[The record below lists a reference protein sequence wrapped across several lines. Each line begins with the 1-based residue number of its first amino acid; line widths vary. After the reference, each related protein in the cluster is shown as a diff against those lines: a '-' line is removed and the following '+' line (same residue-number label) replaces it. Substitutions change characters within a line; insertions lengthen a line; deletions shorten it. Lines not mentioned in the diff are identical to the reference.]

1 MKKLGWLFLIIAIA
15 ALAGAGYLYNE
26 TNKLSMQIDTLTAD
40 LNAASTAYASLE
52 KANNEA
58 QANLALMEEQ
68 ITALT
73 ASGETLQADLDSAN
87 ESLSAAES
95 AAAAAKKD
103 YEAKLTAAD
112 TQAATDAA
120 TITQLQEIIAA
131 DEATIAEL
139 TLQISTQE
147 AAIAPVATQYAALQ
161 AANAA
166 YDELAE
172 ISNFI
177 TRTVRKGEIDE
188 QYNQAVADLL
198 TALDTYFAE

>member
-1 MKKLGWLFLIIAIA
+1 MKKLGWLFLILAIA

-26 TNKLSMQIDTLTAD
+26 NNALNAQIDTLTAD
-40 LNAASTAYASLE
+40 LNAANTAYASLE
-52 KANNEA
+52 KVNSEA

-68 ITALT
+68 ITTLT
-73 ASGETLQADLDSAN
+73 ASGETLQADLDTAN

-120 TITQLQEIIAA
+120 TIAQLQEIIAA

-139 TLQISTQE
+139 NLQISTQE
-147 AAIAPVATQYAALQ
+147 AALAPIATQYAALQ

-166 YDELAE
+166 YAELAE

-177 TRTVRKGEIDE
+177 TRTVRKGEIDD

-198 TALDTYFAE
+198 MALDTYFAE